1 MDITKILSDIRSS
14 QAAIGLT
21 AKAFWS
27 LVPYFE
33 EALVQCKKKNPYR
46 GGKRPVKLKSTE
58 EKLFFVL
65 FYIKNYPTYDVLGM
79 NFGISRSN
87 AFKRISV
94 YTQALELSL
103 KKAGH
108 LPSESIEQL
117 NKLLGNEKVIII
129 DATEQKKNRPKD
141 MEKQKEYYSGK
152 KNSTQ

>member
-21 AKAFWS
+21 AKAFNA
-27 LVPYFE
+27 LIPYFE

-46 GGKRPVKLKSTE
+46 GGKRSVKLKSTE

-108 LPSESIEQL
+108 LPAESIEQL
-117 NKLLGNEKVIII
+117 NKLLDNEKVIII

-141 MEKQKEYYSGK
+141 KEKQKEYYSGK
-152 KNSTQ
+152 KNNTQ

>member
-1 MDITKILSDIRSS
+1 MDITQILSDTRSS

-21 AKAFWS
+21 AKVFRV

-33 EALVQCKKKNPYR
+33 EALIQCKKKNPYR
-46 GGKRPVKLKSTE
+46 GGKRAVKLRSTE
-58 EKLFFVL
+58 DKLFFVL

-79 NFGISRSN
+79 NFGVSRSN
-87 AFKRISV
+87 AFKRIGL

-103 KKAGH
+103 KNAGH
-108 LPSESIEQL
+108 LPAESIEQL
-117 NKLLGNEKVIII
+117 NRLLGDEKVIII

-141 MEKQKEYYSGK
+141 KEKQKEYYSGK